1 MFQHCVQGGAV
12 VVGDINN
19 TWPGQMQH
27 PVRPG
32 EEVADAVYLLSNKSK
47 TRALLDGDEMW
58 QMFTQ
63 SLGTRAGVTRQP
75 GTVIII
81 WRFYK

>member
-1 MFQHCVQGGAV
+1 MARSDAALRAGV
-12 VVGDINN
+12 
-19 TWPGQMQH
+19 
-27 PVRPG
+27 
-32 EEVADAVYLLSNKSK
+32 EVADAVYLHSNTSK
-47 TRALLDGDEMW
+47 TRALLDDDEMW